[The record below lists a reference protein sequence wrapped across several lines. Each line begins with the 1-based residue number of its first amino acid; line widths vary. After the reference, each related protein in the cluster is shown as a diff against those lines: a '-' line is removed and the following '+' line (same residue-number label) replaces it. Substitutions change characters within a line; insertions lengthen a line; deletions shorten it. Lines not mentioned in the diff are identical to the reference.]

1 VVSSEDRRVLRR
13 RPDGELE
20 FYADFAHIAGGR
32 GNDMIVTTAGQ
43 CYVGNFGF
51 ERGKDAPRS
60 ARLAHIDRERR
71 VNPVEGELAFPNGMV
86 VDGETLIVAETY
98 AHRLTAFKID
108 DDGGLIRP
116 QVWARL
122 GDDQH
127 PDGIALDSDG
137 GVWYANAQ
145 TTGDTSGFYRVEEGG
160 RITDRIAIDGA
171 WAVAC
176 TFGGEDLSELYVLCA
191 RTSLEDFYA
200 GRSDGFVG
208 RANVGRRGVT
218 GSQ

>member
-1 VVSSEDRRVLRR
+1 
-13 RPDGELE
+13 
-20 FYADFAHIAGGR
+20 
-32 GNDMIVTTAGQ
+32 
-43 CYVGNFGF
+43 
-51 ERGKDAPRS
+51 
-60 ARLAHIDRERR
+60 